1 MVSLC
6 QVCERWVWGLVSDTG
21 PRLFSWPVSALRGS
35 EPPGSPVKAV
45 RQGVP
50 ASLTLSN
57 PQLQR
62 WLQNKKQA
70 IMKASWYF
78 WRMLMKV
85 YKVWLHINIFVMKD
99 HLFCCCLFTVA
110 KSCPIFLPPA
120 RLLCPWNFSSKNTGA
135 GCHLFL
141 QGTFP
146 TQGLNQSLL
155 HCSATREGS
164 FMEKQVSR
172 KKFRQKC

>member
-21 PRLFSWPVSALRGS
+21 PRLFSWQVSALRWS

-45 RQGVP
+45 KQGVP
-50 ASLTLSN
+50 ASLRLSN
-57 PQLQR
+57 PQLQS

-99 HLFCCCLFTVA
+99 HLFCCLFTVA
-110 KSCPIFLPPA
+110 KSCPILLRPT
-120 RLLCPWNFSSKNTGA
+120 RLLCPWNFSSKNTGV
-135 GCHLFL
+135 GCYFFL
-141 QGTFP
+141 QGIL
-146 TQGLNQSLL
+146 TQGSNPSNLCLL
-155 HCSATREGS
+155 
-164 FMEKQVSR
+164 
-172 KKFRQKC
+172 